1 MIGFALLRAG
11 AAVALGAAHFLRV
24 PAIPLLLVAGSVLG
38 FTGVIPPD
46 LLQDAIVL
54 GVTFLVFFAGLE
66 LNPAKVGEQRR
77 AALWVGVVQFA
88 VLGATGLAVALALG
102 HGITPALYLALAM
115 TASSTLVVVRLLQS
129 RQQLFEPFGRLVL
142 GVLLLQD
149 LAIILLI
156 PVVTR
161 MPDGGMA
168 VAQGLLAA
176 VALTGAALLFARLGG
191 PRLALRFRDDEEALL
206 LVILGVLFMF
216 IGGAAFL
223 GLPIIAGAFLAGL
236 ALSPFPTS
244 MIVRGPVLSLS
255 DFFLALFFTAL
266 GGLVARPDLL
276 ALGQSLVFVVV
287 LIVVTPVVVTVT
299 AERAGLST
307 RPAVESGLLLAQAS
321 EFSLVVGLWG
331 LVAGQITTDVFTI
344 VALVTVITMLIT
356 PFLGTDAVTW
366 RLMRLHPLRGRP
378 AITDPPSDHILLL
391 GCGDSGMPLLETMI
405 AAGHEVV
412 VVDDD
417 AAIIDRLQD
426 GDIPCVRGDGS
437 DRDVLERVGVTRAR
451 LIISTI
457 RRAADNETVL
467 SAGAG
472 IPTVVR
478 VFDDAAA
485 ERIRSLGG
493 IPIVYADAAAE
504 EFLRW
509 FSTAGALLTDRG
521 SRRPPPD
528 PEVDQKTLQ

>member
-1 MIGFALLRAG
+1 VIGFALLLAA
-11 AAVALGAAHFLRV
+11 AAVALGFAHLLRV
-24 PAIPLLLVAGSVLG
+24 PAIPLLIVAGAVLG
-38 FTGVIPPD
+38 FTGAVPPA
-46 LLQDAIVL
+46 LLQDSIVL

-66 LNPAKVGEQRR
+66 LNPARVGEQRR
-77 AALWVGVVQFA
+77 AALRVGIVQFV
-88 VLGATGLAVALALG
+88 VLGTTGLLVALALG
-102 HGITPALYLALAM
+102 HGLTPALYLALAM

-161 MPDGGMA
+161 LPDGAMA

-176 VALTGAALLFARLGG
+176 MALTGAALLFARLGG
-191 PRLALRFRDDEEALL
+191 PRLALRFRDDEETLL
-206 LVILGVLFMF
+206 LVILGVLFTF
-216 IGGAAFL
+216 IAGAAAL
-223 GLPIIAGAFLAGL
+223 GLPLIAGAFLAGL

-266 GGLVARPDLL
+266 GGLVARPDMI

-287 LIVVTPVVVTVT
+287 LIVVTPVIVTIV

-331 LVAGQITTDVFTI
+331 LVAGQISQRVFTI
-344 VALVTVITMLIT
+344 VALVTVITMLLT
-356 PFLGTDAVTW
+356 PFLGTDRVTW
-366 RLMRLHPLRGRP
+366 RLMRLHPLRREP
-378 AITDPPSDHILLL
+378 EITDPPTDHILLL

-405 AAGHEVV
+405 GAGHHVV

-417 AAIIDRLQD
+417 AAIIERLQD
-426 GDIPCVRGDGS
+426 GDIPCIRGDGS
-437 DRDVLERVGVTRAR
+437 DRDVLERVGARTAR

-457 RRAADNETVL
+457 RRAGDNVEVL
-467 SAGAG
+467 RFAEGV
-472 IPTVVR
+472 PTVVR
-478 VFDDAAA
+478 VFDGAAA
-485 ERIRSLGG
+485 GRIEALGG
-493 IPIVYADAAAE
+493 TPIVYADAGAD

-509 FSTAGALLTDRG
+509 FRAFEA
-521 SRRPPPD
+521 SRSADEADTSSPPP
-528 PEVDQKTLQ
+528 PSPRS

>member
-1 MIGFALLRAG
+1 VIGLAVLLAG
-11 AAVALGAAHFLRV
+11 AAVALGLAHLLRI
-24 PAIPLLLVAGSVLG
+24 PAIPLLIVAGALLG
-38 FTGVIPPD
+38 FTGAIPPE

-66 LNPAKVGEQRR
+66 LNPARVGEQRR
-77 AALWVGVVQFA
+77 AALRVGIVQFL
-88 VLGATGLAVALALG
+88 VLGVTGLLVALALG

-149 LAIILLI
+149 LAIIVLI

-161 MPDGGMA
+161 LPDGALA

-191 PRLALRFRDDEEALL
+191 PRLALRFRDDEETLL
-206 LVILGVLFMF
+206 LVILGVLFAF
-216 IGGAAFL
+216 IAAASAL
-223 GLPIIAGAFLAGL
+223 GLPLIAGAFLAGL

-266 GGLVARPDLL
+266 GGLVARPDMI

-287 LIVVTPVVVTVT
+287 LVVVTPLVVTIV

-331 LVAGQITTDVFTI
+331 LAAGQISPRVFTT
-344 VALVTVITMLIT
+344 VALVTVITMLLT

-366 RLMRLHPLRGRP
+366 RLMRLHPMRRRP
-378 AITDPPSDHILLL
+378 ALADPPSGHIVLL

-405 AAGHEVV
+405 AAGHHVI

-426 GDIPCVRGDGS
+426 GDIPCIRGDGS
-437 DRDVLERVGVTRAR
+437 DHAVLEQVGARDAR

-457 RRAADNETVL
+457 RRAGDNEGVL
-467 SAGAG
+467 RVADGV
-472 IPTVVR
+472 PTLVR
-478 VFDDAAA
+478 VFDGAAA
-485 ERIRSLGG
+485 ERIRAAGG
-493 IPIVYADAAAE
+493 IPIVYADAGAE

-509 FSTAGALLTDRG
+509 FATTGAELAARHEP
-521 SRRPPPD
+521 RPSD
-528 PEVDQKTLQ
+528 PEVDHTLA